1 MADQTRRFT
10 WLSPLL
16 TGSGEEQ
23 PPSGPVF
30 TRRQALRESAAV
42 AAVALFLFFVM
53 TWPLLPRFFTHIIG
67 VPYQTDNAIAV
78 WNLSW
83 AQLQGDAWF
92 PNPYWTDRLFH
103 PLGSS
108 LAYHGSH
115 YFLALLTAPIT
126 WTLGLVPAFNFACL
140 WSFLT
145 SAVVCYWL
153 CRFLGLPR
161 GACWIAALLFA
172 FSPFRM
178 WRVQHHINFLA
189 TDWAAAYGLCLMALL
204 HTRRWRLWGTLAGLC
219 MTGCMYT
226 DFTYPILLIII
237 TAFFGLYFFRPWRD
251 PLTARRLVLGLGLA
265 AGLAAVLTLP
275 IMLSLRSTNAL
286 YNYYV
291 ERGNIELS
299 ADLLSFVSPPGE
311 ALLRPVYDLIVPRLS
326 FFRES
331 CNFLGFLPLLLMLLG
346 LFAFRRDARFRFWK
360 WTLLILAVLSL
371 GPFLKVGGEVD
382 LFRGTWGNWR
392 QEPESF
398 RLTLPYA
405 FFSYVPLVNNARG
418 PERFH
423 GVTTLPFS
431 LIAAAGAAVLLGR
444 MRKPW
449 LRNTAAAAMAAACLL
464 EYAAVPLPVT
474 PMHWGAFDAV
484 RDDPEDVAVADGRLN
499 DRIAI
504 EHQAYHHKRV
514 VTGHVGRI
522 APEIHAYMTTAPL
535 LRELTTKWGTQEA
548 VEAYAARP
556 AAPEMTRRI
565 LEFLNIRYF
574 VQNGPRDAYLL
585 KLFEGTLPYTLVGE
599 DERSKVYLLGWNSP
613 GGVRPRAAMVG
624 RGEWS
629 VYFAHGWGQWD
640 RIPEVREGRG
650 VLWPASPM
658 ASVLFKVDTPQS
670 VGMAFETYVPES
682 AQGVRMA
689 AFVNGRPVRE
699 LDVPPGFRTFR
710 VAFDPELV
718 RPGLNSVEF
727 RWPYEDGR
735 YSDADTLDI
744 PACLYLT
751 CGATGKGLQGGIL
764 EILGQWVYSNARGY
778 NILELSDDG
787 GRLLRTAQF
796 DAYTDGDAPKKLAG
810 HIAAIP
816 EGRLVVFMGAGET
829 SQGMTQEAVD
839 ALGTLGSAFDARNKY
854 GWSHAGVG
862 RKGMKPGQAL
872 ESFNGESITVLAPG
886 RCGFTGFQFAGRE
899 ARPPSPA
906 PATPETV
913 TPAMRE
919 PGAES

>member
-1 MADQTRRFT
+1 MTDETRRLA
-10 WLSPLL
+10 WLRPLL
-16 TGSGEEQ
+16 TGQGEEQ
-23 PPSGPVF
+23 PQSDPMF
-30 TRRQALRESAAV
+30 TRRQVFRETLAV
-42 AAVALFLFFVM
+42 AAVAFLVFSVM

-67 VPYQTDNAIAV
+67 VPYLTDNAIAV

-92 PNPYWTDRLFH
+92 PNPYWTDHLFH

-145 SAVVCYWL
+145 SAVMCYWL
-153 CRFLGLPR
+153 CRYLGLPR

-204 HTRRWRLWGTLAGLC
+204 RTRRWRLWGVLAGLC

-226 DFTYPILLIII
+226 DFTFPILLIII
-237 TAFFGLYFFRPWRD
+237 SAFYGLYFFRPRQN
-251 PLTARRLVLGLGLA
+251 PLLARRLVLGLGLA

-275 IMLSLRSTNAL
+275 IMLSLKTTNDL

-299 ADLLSFVSPPGE
+299 SDLSSFVSPPGD
-311 ALLRPVYDLIVPRLS
+311 AVLRPFYDLFLPRPAFS
-326 FFRES
+326 RES
-331 CNFLGFLPLLLMLLG
+331 CSFLGLVPLFLMLLG
-346 LFAFRRDARFRFWK
+346 VAAFRRDHRFRFWK
-360 WTLLILAVLSL
+360 WTLLILFILSL
-371 GPFLKVGGEVD
+371 GPFLKVAGEVD
-382 LFRGTWGNWR
+382 LFEGTWGKWR
-392 QEPESF
+392 QPPDTF

-423 GVTTLPFS
+423 GVTTLPFA
-431 LIAAAGAAVLLGR
+431 LIVGAGAAILLGR
-444 MRKPW
+444 LRRPW
-449 LRNTAAAAMAAACLL
+449 VRNVSAGAIAFAGLL
-464 EYAAVPLPVT
+464 EYAVVPLPTT
-474 PMHWGAFDAV
+474 PMHWDALDAV
-484 RDDPEDVAVADGRLN
+484 RDDPEDVAVVDGRLN

-504 EHQAYHHKRV
+504 EHQAYHHKRI
-514 VTGHVGRI
+514 VTGHVGRV
-522 APEIHAYMTTAPL
+522 APEIHAYMATTPL
-535 LRELTTKWGTQEA
+535 LRELTTKWGTAEE

-556 AAPEMTRRI
+556 AAHELTRRV
-565 LEFLNIRYF
+565 LEFLDIRYF
-574 VQNGPRDAYLL
+574 IANGPREAYLL
-585 KLFEGTLPYTLVGE
+585 KLFEGALPCTLVGE

-613 GGVRPRAAMVG
+613 GGVRPRATLVG

-629 VYFAHGWGQWD
+629 LYFAHGWGQWD
-640 RIPEVREGRG
+640 RIPEWREGRG
-650 VLWPASPM
+650 VIWPASPM

-670 VGMAFETYVPES
+670 VGMAFETHVPES

-689 AFVNGRPVRE
+689 VFVNGRPVRE

-718 RPGLNSVEF
+718 RAGLNSVEF
-727 RWPYEDGR
+727 RWPYAGGR
-735 YSDADTLDI
+735 YSDADTADI
-744 PACLYLT
+744 PTCLYLT
-751 CGATGKGLQGGIL
+751 CGATGKALQGGIL
-764 EILGQWVYSNARGY
+764 EILGQWVYSNGRGY

-787 GRLLRTAQF
+787 ERLLRAAQF
-796 DAYTDGDAPKKLAG
+796 DAYTDGDAPKKLVR
-810 HIAAIP
+810 HIAGIP
-816 EGRLVVFMGAGET
+816 EGRLVVFMGAGES
-829 SQGMTQEAVD
+829 SQGMTQEAVE
-839 ALGTLGSAFDARNKY
+839 ALGTLGSAFDMRNKY

-862 RKGMKPGQAL
+862 RKGMHPGQAV

-906 PATPETV
+906 PATPDAV
-913 TPAMRE
+913 SPAMRE
-919 PGAES
+919 SEVEG